1 MNNNNSNNSDS
12 LKKSHSKFSN
22 FKLTLLC
29 IIATLAISALWLVL
43 GFKNSLTTTWFYTL
57 IGITGGVSLLSVL
70 LFNAFKR

>member
-1 MNNNNSNNSDS
+1 MNNNNSNNNDS

-29 IIATLAISALWLVL
+29 IIATLAISALWAVL
-43 GFKNSLTTTWFYTL
+43 GFKDSLTTTWFYTL
-57 IGITGGVSLLSVL
+57 IGITGGISLISIL